1 MQQFLLSTLPSPWP
15 HIALENLNTIGNVQT
30 QTFNTKYIF
39 FVPADNIHLLDQF
52 AKPFSNKVKQSAVG
66 LMKDAGTQRENM
78 KHKHEN

>member
-1 MQQFLLSTLPSPWP
+1 MFKHKHLTLK
-15 HIALENLNTIGNVQT
+15 
-30 QTFNTKYIF
+30 TFF